1 MTNCKTTLICDIA
14 IAVGHTFILLC
25 LAIRKVAYFYR
36 WTFDARLNLCDEFD
50 HHRKILELQD

>member
-25 LAIRKVAYFYR
+25 LAIRKVAFLYR
-36 WTFDARLNLCDEFD
+36 STFDARLHLCDECD
-50 HHRKILELQD
+50 HHGKIMELQD